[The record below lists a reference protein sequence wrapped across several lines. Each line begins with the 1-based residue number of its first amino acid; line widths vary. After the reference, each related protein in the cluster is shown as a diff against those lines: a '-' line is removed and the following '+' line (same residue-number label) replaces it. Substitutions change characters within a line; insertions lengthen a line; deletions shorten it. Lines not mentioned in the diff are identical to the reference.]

1 AGGSSP
7 MAVETTEEGTSHMRS
22 PTLTRRHAAAT
33 LAAGVAVSLLAAAP
47 AAVGSQAAG
56 DASSAPVAR
65 TVAKVSGPRG
75 LDIGPG
81 GTLLVSRANGS
92 FGFVPRSGEHRGEFT
107 RLGRVPAGFLAPALD
122 MNRRGQIFVLT
133 TAGEPGARGAAT
145 LYRWTSEEGRTKLA
159 DIAAYQQTDVDPYD
173 LEDNPTE
180 SNPYGVAALGNG
192 GALVADAAG
201 NDLLR
206 VSPDGAITT
215 VATVM
220 PRTVRVPR
228 GLGEDAPPAG
238 TRIPSEAVITSVTV
252 GRDGSY
258 YIGELRGFPATPR
271 TSQLWRVAPSAE
283 GAICNPRRPNS
294 GLCTRVVDDLTSV
307 VGLQSGPKGQIVVA
321 ELARKGW
328 LKAESGDPA
337 DAIGAVRVIS
347 RDREVRRELARGEIM
362 MPGDVAVDRRGRIF
376 VTAPIFGPGK
386 ILRVR

>member
-1 AGGSSP
+1 
-7 MAVETTEEGTSHMRS
+7 MRS
-22 PTLTRRHAAAT
+22 PKLSRRHAAAA
-33 LAAGVAVSLLAAAP
+33 LAGGVVVSLLATAP
-47 AAVGSQAAG
+47 TATGAGEAQAAS
-56 DASSAPVAR
+56 DPVAR

-75 LDIGPG
+75 LDIGPR

-92 FGFVPRSGEHRGEFT
+92 FGLVPRSGESRGTFT
-107 RLGRVPAGFLAPALD
+107 KLGRVPAGFLAPALD
-122 MNRRGQIFVLT
+122 MNRRGEIFVVT
-133 TAGEPGARGAAT
+133 TAGEPGTRGAAT
-145 LYRWTSEEGRTKLA
+145 LYRWTRDGRTKVA
-159 DIAAYQQTDVDPYD
+159 DIAAYQQTDGDPFD
-173 LEDNPTE
+173 LEDNPAD

-192 GALVADAAG
+192 DALVADAAG

-206 VSPDGAITT
+206 VSPDGTITT

-228 GLGEDAPPAG
+228 GLGADAPPAG

-271 TSQLWRVAPSAE
+271 TSQIWRVDPTAE
-283 GAICNPRRPNS
+283 GAVCNPKRPNT
-294 GLCTRVVDDLTSV
+294 GPCTRVADGLTSV
-307 VGLQSGPKGQIVVA
+307 VGLATGPKGQIVVA
-321 ELARKGW
+321 ELARRGW

-337 DAIGAVRVIS
+337 DAIGAVVVIS

>member
-1 AGGSSP
+1 
-7 MAVETTEEGTSHMRS
+7 MRS
-22 PTLTRRHAAAT
+22 PKLSRRHAAAV
-33 LAAGVAVSLLAAAP
+33 LAGGVAVSLMAASP
-47 AAVGSQAAG
+47 AATGVQAAG
-56 DASSAPVAR
+56 DPATDPVAR
-65 TVAKVSGPRG
+65 TVATVSGPRG

-92 FGFVPRSGEHRGEFT
+92 FGLVPRSGENRGTFT

-145 LYRWTSEEGRTKLA
+145 LYRWTAEEGRTKLA
-159 DIAAYQQTDVDPYD
+159 DIGAYQQTDVDPFD

-180 SNPYGVAALGNG
+180 SNPYGVAALKNG

-206 VSPDGAITT
+206 VSPNGAITT

-238 TRIPSEAVITSVTV
+238 TRLPSEAVITSVTV
-252 GRDGSY
+252 GRDGSF
-258 YIGELRGFPATPR
+258 YIGELRGFPATPG
-271 TSQLWRVAPSAE
+271 TSQLWRVDPSAE
-283 GAICNPRRPNS
+283 GAVCNPKRPNA
-294 GLCTRVVDDLTSV
+294 GQCTRVADDLTSV

-321 ELARKGW
+321 ELSKRGW
-328 LKAESGDPA
+328 LMAESGDPA
-337 DAIGAVRVIS
+337 AGIGAVVVIS
-347 RDREVRRELARGEIM
+347 RDRAVRREVARGEVM